1 MYIFAAAMA
10 QHYVSKILSTI
21 SDCWNRILNIG
32 VYPGMPFIEARRTK
46 VLNLMSLPGVPFTA
60 YFMVLNVFQGRFL
73 LSLINL
79 MTMCGSLAVFYF
91 NKKQYYLSARLWLI
105 IYNLILYTVSA
116 LYFHNG
122 VEYFLLTILILIFL
136 IYDNKW
142 LLAGGAI
149 VLVACFM
156 YAHFFPADW
165 GLAVPVPSTRIAVNV
180 LIAVLFIII
189 SLTYF
194 KKVHEDYQEQTEIQR
209 KALDAMNR
217 DKEKLFSI
225 IAHDIRSPLATLEVL
240 LEMFLKGEYGETEM
254 KIAAASLSEK
264 VKQVGGSLDNLLQ
277 WSATQMKGIAT
288 RPVIFSLSPLVL
300 EVLQLF
306 ESNILEKKLTVNIDL
321 PENLQMYA
329 DQDQVVVIIRN
340 LLGNAIKFSH
350 GGGDIQLKGNE
361 QGDNITFSISD
372 NGVGIAENKIASLFN
387 FKGTPA
393 YGTAG
398 ERGAGLG
405 LLLCQEFAVQNGG
418 AIAVESEVSKGSTFT
433 LILPAGKGQDT
444 EEAF

>member
-1 MYIFAAAMA
+1 MA
-10 QHYVSKILSTI
+10 QHYVRKILSTI
-21 SDCWNRILNIG
+21 SDYWNRIINIG

-60 YFMVLNVFQGRFL
+60 YFLVLNICQGRFL

-91 NKKQYYLSARLWLI
+91 NKKRYYLSARVWLI
-105 IYNLILYTVSA
+105 VYNLVLYTVSA

-122 VEYFLLTILILIFL
+122 VEFFLLTVLILIFL

-142 LLAGGAI
+142 LLTGGAI

-156 YAHFFPADW
+156 YAHFFPVNW
-165 GLAVPVPSTRIAVNV
+165 GPAVPVPASRIAVNV
-180 LIAVLFIII
+180 IIAILFIII
-189 SLTYF
+189 ALTYF

-240 LEMFLKGEYGETEM
+240 LEMFRKGEYGEAEM
-254 KIAAASLSEK
+254 KIAAASLNEK
-264 VKQVGGSLDNLLQ
+264 VKQVGGSLDNLLH

-288 RPVIFSLSPLVL
+288 KPVIFSLSPLVL

-306 ESNILEKKLTVNIDL
+306 ESNILEKKLTVNMDL
-321 PENLQMYA
+321 PENLQLYA
-329 DQDQVVVIIRN
+329 DKDQVVVIIRN

-350 GGGDIQLKGNE
+350 GGGMIQMKGSDQGEDIV
-361 QGDNITFSISD
+361 FSIAD
-372 NGVGIAENKIASLFN
+372 NGVGIAADKIASLFN
-387 FKGTPA
+387 FKGAPA

-405 LLLCQEFAVQNGG
+405 LLLCHEFALQNSGR
-418 AIAVESEVSKGSTFT
+418 IIIESEVSKGSIFT
-433 LILPAGKGQDT
+433 LTLPAGKGQ
-444 EEAF
+444 EAEDVF